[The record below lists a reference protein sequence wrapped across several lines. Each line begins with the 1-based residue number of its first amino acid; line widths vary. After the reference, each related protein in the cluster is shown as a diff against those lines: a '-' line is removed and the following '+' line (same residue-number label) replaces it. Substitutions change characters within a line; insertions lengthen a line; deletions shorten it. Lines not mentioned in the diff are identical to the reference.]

1 MNPVAKAGRIYLEHG
16 WSEPFPTPQGKK
28 MPPPK
33 GVTGNVPIS
42 ATHDVLG
49 RLDDAPDGANLAL
62 RMPQSVVISG
72 QSYDVIGI
80 DVDHHDDKHGG
91 DTLAALELELGP
103 LPTTWRNSSRAEP
116 GHGHFFFRVPAGRNW
131 RGQAGPSIEILRPT
145 HRYAVAWPSVVDGRA
160 YRWDFGGAAMDVGAV
175 PAVGALPELP
185 EAWVRRLCTGTA
197 VPMRTVDASDLSDAR
212 EARLWLSHT
221 VHGYDAPM
229 CDEIAQRV
237 DLDLLGVSMKAGAHD
252 ALTTVT
258 HHVIALAA
266 EGRHGLEA
274 ALDQVWSAFRD
285 EVVDGGRRGEEAAR
299 TEFDRAVL
307 GAAQKLRR
315 DLEDG
320 LTTIATTPIV
330 AGEFDALP
338 DGATTAVRAHTTR
351 VFAKGADSEHP
362 VAELFSVF
370 LEGRARYLTETRRF
384 VVWNGLRW
392 VEHPD
397 QAAVRA
403 IFNNE
408 FRHTVEVM
416 SGQGD
421 ADECEWK
428 APGGSLAYGNHVA
441 ELVKE
446 FPELHALATD
456 FDVAAEELNTPAGIV
471 NLRTGTVRP
480 HDAAAL
486 HTRITEVAP
495 DFTAKAT
502 RFLAWLRLVTLADD
516 ALIGYLQWVLGQALL
531 GVRGAEH
538 LFVLFGEGGSGKS
551 SLVGLLKAVLGIGS
565 TGYAHQVPGTFFMQT
580 RNPKHESEL
589 HDVKGRRA
597 LIGSELPTT
606 GHWNE
611 PRFKSLTGDG
621 HATAAKKG
629 VDSETFRLQATVLVD
644 TNAFPSLTEV
654 GRAERR
660 RIRAIPFEYDFTSNT
675 GADGPDPRFVAKLI
689 DAEGPAIAAWLCEG
703 ARRYLAQSPPAVPAR
718 VQQLSDQLLG
728 DTDVVSAFVEDECA
742 LVQDASELNEHV
754 YASFDAWRQRQ
765 GLPHRSSRWLMPQ
778 LKAKFGLII
787 DHRPTGTKRH
797 TVGLMLNNV
806 PGPKLTLKVGS
817 AGEDQ

>member
-1 MNPVAKAGRIYLEHG
+1 
-16 WSEPFPTPQGKK
+16 

-33 GVTGNVPIS
+33 GVTGNVPVS
-42 ATHDVLG
+42 ALDEVLD

-62 RMPQSVVISG
+62 RMPQGVTVDG
-72 QSYDVIGI
+72 KPYDVIGI
-80 DVDHHDDKHGG
+80 DVDQHDDKHGG
-91 DTLAALELELGP
+91 DTLAALELELCP
-103 LPTTWRNSSRAEP
+103 LPTTWRNSSRIEP
-116 GHGHFFFRVPAGRNW
+116 AHGHYFFRVPAGRSW
-131 RGQAGPSIEILRPT
+131 KGQAGPSIEILRPT
-145 HRYAVAWPSVVDGRA
+145 HRYAVTWPSVVEGRS
-160 YRWDFGGAAMDVGAV
+160 YRWHFGGDATDIGAV
-175 PAVGALPELP
+175 PVVSELPELP
-185 EAWVRRLCTGTA
+185 EPWVRRLSTGAA
-197 VPMRTVDASDLSDAR
+197 VPMRTVVSAGPSDAM
-212 EARLWLSHT
+212 EARSWLSST
-221 VHGYDAPM
+221 VHGYDKPM
-229 CDEIAQRV
+229 CEEMAQRV
-237 DLDLLGVSMKAGAHD
+237 DHDRLAQAMTAGAHD

-266 EGRHGLEA
+266 EGRHGLA
-274 ALDQVWSAFRD
+274 DALNEVRTAFRA
-285 EVVDGGRRGEEAAR
+285 EVVEGGRRSDEAAQG
-299 TEFDRAVL
+299 EFDRAIV
-307 GAAQKLRR
+307 GAAQKLHR
-315 DLEDG
+315 DLADG
-320 LTTIATTPIV
+320 LTMIATTTIPV
-330 AGEFDALP
+330 GEFDELAT
-338 DGATTAVRAHTTR
+338 GAGVIATVSAGTTR
-351 VFAKGADSEHP
+351 VYAKGADSEHP

-370 LEGRARYLTETRRF
+370 LVGRARYLTETRRF

-446 FPELHALATD
+446 FPELHALATE

-471 NLRTGTVRP
+471 DLRTGTVRP
-480 HDAAAL
+480 HDATAL

-495 DFTAKAT
+495 DFTANAP
-502 RFLAWLRLVTLADD
+502 RFEAWLRQVTLADD
-516 ALIGYLQWVLGQALL
+516 VLIDYLQWVLGQAML

-551 SLVGLLKAVLGIGS
+551 SLVGLLKDVLGIGS

-589 HDVKGRRA
+589 HDVKGKRA

-611 PRFKSLTGDG
+611 PRFKSLTGDA

-675 GADGPDPRFVAKLI
+675 GTDGPDPRFVAKLI
-689 DAEGPAIAAWLCEG
+689 EAEGPAIAAWLCRG
-703 ARRYLAQSPPAVPAR
+703 AQRYLTQSPPAVPVR

-728 DTDVVSAFVEDECA
+728 ETDVVSTFVEDECT
-742 LVQDASELNEHV
+742 LIQDASELNEHV
-754 YASFDAWRQRQ
+754 YAAFDAWRQRQ

-778 LKAKFGLII
+778 LKAKFGLVI
-787 DHRPTGTKRH
+787 DHRPTGNKRH
-797 TVGLMLNNV
+797 TVGLMLNST
-806 PGPKLTLKVGS
+806 PSTKLTLKIGS
-817 AGEDQ
+817 TGEGQ